1 MDRWAGERARDPSG
15 GLFVYRFK
23 DPTWALLKPIAWK
36 PNPGQSQKEVN
47 VPASFVTDFA
57 SIPPAFYSL
66 LRPDGEYSYAAVFH
80 DYLYWTQERPRE
92 EADEIF
98 RLAMLDF
105 NIDRSTVTA
114 IYRAVRAFGS
124 SAWQKNVKLRNAG
137 ERRVIQRFPD
147 DPRMTWDEWKH
158 GGLRPFENIVQ
169 HTGEFTAIQKIS
181 QVLGGKRWL
190 FRIVFQAADRPCL
203 PPAHRG
209 ALCRARRA
217 PATPPTG
224 PGVARRRRAPAPV
237 RPGPAPGAAPPP
249 GAATGRC
256 PWDRREGT
264 SRPVGPGA

>member
-1 MDRWAGERARDPSG
+1 MLRDRRELMKTLSAAIGLGAFSVVSSGDSHADKPRNMADWMDRWAGERARDPSG

-147 DPRMTWDEWKH
+147 DPRMTWDEWKRKS
-158 GGLRPFENIVQ
+158 G
-169 HTGEFTAIQKIS
+169 
-181 QVLGGKRWL
+181 
-190 FRIVFQAADRPCL
+190 VF
-203 PPAHRG
+203 G
-209 ALCRARRA
+209 
-217 PATPPTG
+217 
-224 PGVARRRRAPAPV
+224 
-237 RPGPAPGAAPPP
+237 
-249 GAATGRC
+249 
-256 PWDRREGT
+256 
-264 SRPVGPGA
+264 